1 MAIWRMQLGN
11 ENGPLFVRTANTT
24 IAVSFSN
31 WTVGWTGSGA
41 EVRWEASDLC
51 WWSPRAVPHPGSTE
65 PGSHSCFPAGRKG
78 VNLSVSL
85 TPVTHITFLFSI

>member
-65 PGSHSCFPAGRKG
+65 PVSRSCFPAGRKG